1 MVGPKDLF
9 FAGGIVS
16 GTGRVLNEATPAIA
30 TAVALLAP
38 GGISVSYGAG
48 AGAMAAVSS
57 LRIHTFYDTSTTAI
71 DPLPI
76 LYLAP
81 EFPQCVFLETQ
92 MPTGDK
98 KRGLRLYTVSALSL

>member
-16 GTGRVLNEATPAIA
+16 GTGGVLNEATPAIA
-30 TAVALLAP
+30 IAVALLAL

-57 LRIHTFYDTSTTAI
+57 LRIHAFYDTQQQLLI
-71 DPLPI
+71 HYPK
-76 LYLAP
+76 
-81 EFPQCVFLETQ
+81 Q
-92 MPTGDK
+92 
-98 KRGLRLYTVSALSL
+98 KRRIPKG